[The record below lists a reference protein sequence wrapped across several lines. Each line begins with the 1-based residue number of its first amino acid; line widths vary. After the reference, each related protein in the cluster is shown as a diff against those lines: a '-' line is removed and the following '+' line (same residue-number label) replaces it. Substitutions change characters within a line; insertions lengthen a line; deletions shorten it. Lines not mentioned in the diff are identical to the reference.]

1 MDMNDSSFTQD
12 EMVQGYKGLVHF
24 SLLQN
29 VGASHWS

>member
-1 MDMNDSSFTQD
+1 MDMNASSFTQD

-29 VGASHWS
+29 VGAS